1 MTAKTLVWE
10 RRAML
15 NPAPLLLGEM
25 WTEGPLISAAEG
37 ALLVTPLRGPAG
49 IVFLGRDR
57 VPFAHARVLGLRMLD
72 CPTVVNAGR
81 QVNAGALLLWSS
93 CRMSNDDLAAVRPVA
108 LAARQERFPMLDV
121 VEVVPGEPAR
131 SHAPWCSGQNPA
143 ELVGWKFPR
152 FSRDPEC
159 KRGSRPPP

>member
-1 MTAKTLVWE
+1 MTAKTLVWD
-10 RRAML
+10 RGQL
-15 NPAPLLLGEM
+15 LIPAPLLLGEL

-37 ALLVTPLRGPAG
+37 ALLVTALRGPAG
-49 IVFLGRDR
+49 IVFLGCDR
-57 VPFAHARVLGLRMLD
+57 VPFAHARVLSLRILD
-72 CPTVVNAGR
+72 SPAVVNAGR

-93 CRMSNDDLAAVRPVA
+93 CRLSNDDLAAVCPVA
-108 LAARQERFPMLDV
+108 LAARQERFPVLDV

-131 SHAPWCSGQNPA
+131 SHASWRSGQNPA